1 MPNAFLRR
9 KVGLY
14 ERAQGRAPRRLRRS
28 QKGATIVEFA
38 LVGSI
43 FLLVVG
49 ALLSGALYVFEV
61 QMANDSAQAAA
72 RWAVAVTNYT
82 VPASGTTPLPQCT
95 AGGTTAPPAGMIS
108 AAKAAAGPFAGGLTL
123 TTSTPN
129 NANVSTGSNGPNGG
143 TDQAGCTVTVSVPN
157 ILFGGWVP
165 FGPHNITAV
174 AVDYET

>member
-1 MPNAFLRR
+1 MPNTFLRH
-9 KVGLY
+9 KVGPN
-14 ERAQGRAPRRLRRS
+14 ERAQGRAPGRRRRS

-49 ALLSGALYVFEV
+49 ALMSAALYVFEV

-72 RWAVAVTNYT
+72 RWAVAVTNY
-82 VPASGTTPLPQCT
+82 SSTTSAPQCT
-95 AGGTTAPPAGMIS
+95 VSPATAPPAGMIS
-108 AAKAAAGPFAGGLTL
+108 AAKAAAGPFASGLTL
-123 TTSTPN
+123 TTSIPS
-129 NANVSTGSNGPNGG
+129 NANVSTGANNASE
-143 TDQAGCTVTVSVPN
+143 DQLGCTVKVSVPN